1 MINNTSKIFFA
12 FLFTHLAIWT
22 LAPALTNQNLPLDT
36 IEALAW
42 GSNLDWG
49 FNKHPPLSAFAVE
62 LFYKIFENQD
72 WAYYFLSQIAVVTSF
87 FVVWKFSEDFFQNKI
102 HSLITVLLLE
112 GIYFY
117 NYTTPE
123 FNVYVC
129 ELPFWTLTVLYCWK
143 GFKDNEASDWLI
155 FGLFAAL
162 GVLSHYLFIYLLAGM
177 DVFFLYMILKKK
189 INFKCL
195 VSLIPFFLV
204 LLPHLVWLGDNDYI
218 TITYGLHRA
227 DSIDPNFFRTHLSNP
242 LIFLGKQIGIL
253 VPFFIMFL
261 FIASKLKTKFNFKDK
276 KLLFLL
282 TINIVPIILMFLTSM
297 LMGVKI
303 RTMWMTPFYLFSG
316 VLIIYIFQ
324 SQINLNKLKSF
335 VSVFLILFIFSPFAY
350 AYVSV
355 TQTDKRTD
363 YPGRKIAQLVH
374 QEWKDF
380 IESNK
385 TILYKKID
393 VVGPEEWFAGNLSY
407 YLGGNIR
414 SKVYM
419 NNFSVNLHNFTF
431 ADNEF
436 KWQGGERNSIL
447 ILKGDGL
454 RKFCDNPKYGIVFN
468 NYLIH
473 KAQIVDHYVCFFILK
488 SDK

>member
-1 MINNTSKIFFA
+1 MTNNSSKIFFT
-12 FLFTHLAIWT
+12 FLFAHLVIWT
-22 LAPALTNQNLPLDT
+22 LVPTLTNQNLPLDT

-62 LFYKIFENQD
+62 LFYIIFGNQD
-72 WAYYFLSQIAVVTSF
+72 WVYYFLSQIFVVISF
-87 FVVWKFSEDFFQNKI
+87 FVVWKFSEYFFQNKI
-102 HSLITVLLLE
+102 YSLIAVLLLE

-129 ELPFWTLTVLYCWK
+129 ELPFWALTVLYCWK
-143 GFKDNEASDWLI
+143 GFKDNETSDWLI

-162 GVLSHYLFIYLLAGM
+162 GLLSHYLFIYLLAGM

-204 LLPHLVWLGDNDYI
+204 LLPHLIWLTENDYT
-218 TITYGLHRA
+218 TITYGLHRTEIE
-227 DSIDPNFFRTHLSNP
+227 DQNFLSHLFHP
-242 LIFLGKQIGIL
+242 IIFLGKQIGIL
-253 VPFFIMFL
+253 IPFFLMVVL
-261 FIASKLKTKFNFKDK
+261 LASKFKTKFNFKDK

-303 RTMWMTPFYLFSG
+303 RTMWMTPFYLFFG

-324 SQINLNKLKSF
+324 SQISLNKLKSF
-335 VSVFLILFIFSPFAY
+335 TSVFLILFIFSPFAY
-350 AYVSV
+350 AYVSI

-363 YPGRKIAQLVH
+363 YPGKENAEIIQKWWNNEHGGKITMVIGN
-374 QEWKDF
+374 EW
-380 IESNK
+380 E
-385 TILYKKID
+385 
-393 VVGPEEWFAGNLSY
+393 AGNLSY
-407 YLGGNIR
+407 HLKDR
-414 SKVYM
+414 PVWS
-419 NNFSVNLHNFTF
+419 S
-431 ADNEF
+431 EF
-436 KWQGGERNSIL
+436 KELPTTIFICDKKECSAY
-447 ILKGDGL
+447 
-454 RKFCDNPKYGIVFN
+454 RK
-468 NYLIH
+468 
-473 KAQIVDHYVCFFILK
+473 
-488 SDK
+488 